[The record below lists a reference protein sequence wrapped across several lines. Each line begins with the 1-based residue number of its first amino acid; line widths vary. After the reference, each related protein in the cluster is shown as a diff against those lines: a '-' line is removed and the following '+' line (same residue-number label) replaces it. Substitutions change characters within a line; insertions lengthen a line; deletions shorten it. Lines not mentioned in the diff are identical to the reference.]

1 MERLREK
8 GNVVQLIGQQFWPEK
23 TVLFQKKKSCKII
36 CLIIQR
42 YN

>member
-23 TVLFQKKKSCKII
+23 TVLFQKKKI
-36 CLIIQR
+36 LQD
-42 YN
+42 YLFDYPTL